1 MLYSTPGLTLDDLR
15 VIEDIEAFRSEFRH
29 RLAEPRR
36 WEGQLRRS
44 LTAAAVRGSTHIE
57 GYTRCALIGGA
68 DELDDGRGTRW
79 VEFCPPQTPHPGRHI
94 RG

>member
-15 VIEDIEAFRSEFRH
+15 AVEDIEAFRSEFRH
-29 RLAEPRR
+29 RPAEPRR

-57 GYTRCALIGGA
+57 GYTITPEDAETLVAGGEIA
-68 DELDDGRGTRW
+68 PDDTRDEVLMILA
-79 VEFCPPQTPHPGRHI
+79 PL
-94 RG
+94 